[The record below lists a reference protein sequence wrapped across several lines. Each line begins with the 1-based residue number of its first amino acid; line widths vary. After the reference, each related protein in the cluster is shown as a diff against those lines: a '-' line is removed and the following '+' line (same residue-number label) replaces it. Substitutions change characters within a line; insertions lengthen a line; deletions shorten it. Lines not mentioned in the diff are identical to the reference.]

1 MLSVSIARRII
12 MKATKK
18 ILCITLALVVA
29 GLALIMPI
37 SASSA
42 DLPVIVVDGI
52 GTTPLYQNFGT
63 PDEKLVFDDATIESF
78 KKGFVKMNI
87 VESVMKRYRILNDS
101 FVEKLLECCLNEQH
115 YQFFNDWLR
124 YEMISK
130 DMYDKL
136 VDRIEEGKQQI

>member
-1 MLSVSIARRII
+1 

-63 PDEKLVFDDATIESF
+63 PDEKLVFDDATIESLITDGV
-78 KKGFVKMNI
+78 KAFVKGAN
-87 VESVMKRYRILNDS
+87 SDA
-101 FVEKLLECCLNEQH
+101 
-115 YQFFNDWLR
+115 D
-124 YEMISK
+124 
-130 DMYDKL
+130 YDKFADEL
-136 VDRIEEGKQQI
+136 MPVINKYIEPQ

>member
-18 ILCITLALVVA
+18 ILCITLALVVV

-63 PDEKLVFDDATIESF
+63 PEEKLVFDDATIEALITDGV
-78 KKGFVKMNI
+78 KAFVKGAN
-87 VESVMKRYRILNDS
+87 SDA
-101 FVEKLLECCLNEQH
+101 
-115 YQFFNDWLR
+115 D
-124 YEMISK
+124 
-130 DMYDKL
+130 YDKFADEL
-136 VDRIEEGKQQI
+136 MPVINKYIEPIAYNLDGFRFV

>member
-1 MLSVSIARRII
+1 

-52 GTTPLYQNFGT
+52 GTTPLYQNFDT
-63 PDEKLVFDDATIESF
+63 EDEKLVFDDATIEAL
-78 KKGFVKMNI
+78 I
-87 VESVMKRYRILNDS
+87 RLLSV
-101 FVEKLLECCLNEQH
+101 LLTFSSLH
-115 YQFFNDWLR
+115 R
-124 YEMISK
+124 G
-130 DMYDKL
+130 
-136 VDRIEEGKQQI
+136 RAEELIP

>member
-63 PDEKLVFDDATIESF
+63 PEEKLVFDDATIEAMALGGNIMPHLHLPVQSGNNRVL
-78 KKGFVKMNI
+78 KAMNRKYTR
-87 VESVMKRYRILNDS
+87 EDYL
-101 FVEKLLECCLNEQH
+101 EKT
-115 YQFFNDWLR
+115 
-124 YEMISK
+124 
-130 DMYDKL
+130 KL
-136 VDRIEEGKQQI
+136 

>member
-1 MLSVSIARRII
+1 

-52 GTTPLYQNFGT
+52 GTTPLYHNFGT
-63 PDEKLVFDDATIESF
+63 DDETVIFNEATIEAMI
-78 KKGFVKMNI
+78 KDVIVGLVKGANADADYDKFADEFMHRRLCHLFVF
-87 VESVMKRYRILNDS
+87 LFS
-101 FVEKLLECCLNEQH
+101 FVHFDHLFRFLFIIQCIFQKSRN
-115 YQFFNDWLR
+115 F
-124 YEMISK
+124 SK
-130 DMYDKL
+130 NP
-136 VDRIEEGKQQI
+136 